1 MKVII
6 DEQTLDVLV
15 TYTTSAL
22 KVCSTW
28 THSDILRALSAIVY
42 YKGPQCQQVDIV
54 AYLFTFTPVCEN
66 YCMSVHVYV
75 WFLASQRLFER
86 RWNPSAVW
94 VPVPAKWWVTP
105 CCSYLYGE
113 YLPKVGFFSPLYG
126 SITAKT
132 APPPFFFSFLK
143 IS

>member
-1 MKVII
+1 MQSIKKCQSPCATFSGTYGHQTLPANTSSPQPAKGKENYCFSPDCNLTDNILLTCDLIKVII

-54 AYLFTFTPVCEN
+54 EYLFTFTPVCDS
-66 YCMSVHVYV
+66 YCMSMYVH
-75 WFLASQRLFER
+75 L
-86 RWNPSAVW
+86 
-94 VPVPAKWWVTP
+94 
-105 CCSYLYGE
+105 
-113 YLPKVGFFSPLYG
+113 
-126 SITAKT
+126 
-132 APPPFFFSFLK
+132 
-143 IS
+143 